1 MPPVATHAVSQ
12 RKGVRKGVERRV
24 RKKVRGVVM
33 QRPVRIK
40 PDLQRHPSAAR
51 ASSSASLVNR
61 RQSFLMALLS
71 TGSSSAVVV
80 PILAIPMQRISSLV
94 LVATLCIVLELP
106 VKLPNFP
113 TDFPNMENGHP
124 TRSSY
129 KDPHCRV
136 PSKSKQ
142 GDHSPM
148 LHSRIPRRVS
158 RRVPQRGESVWKHS

>member
-80 PILAIPMQRISSLV
+80 PILAIPMQRISSL
-94 LVATLCIVLELP
+94 TLHFVLELP

-129 KDPHCRV
+129 KDGTVEFHRSQNKETTPLCCIREFRAAFPV
-136 PSKSKQ
+136 EFRNEANPF
-142 GDHSPM
+142 
-148 LHSRIPRRVS
+148 
-158 RRVPQRGESVWKHS
+158 